1 MKRTNPSFTKVTEKG
16 EITKQMDFKA
26 SVYLKHMKPLEYKGG
41 SHVPHHIHHCLRQLK
56 RLFSRRPSPE
66 DHHFRSAGVTQ
77 LTKIRRSKFLCTT
90 PHMRIGKLK
99 LPQERRHSQRDR
111 GASAH
116 QLLGHRQAQAPLSA
130 CFNWTHD
137 HLHFDPK
144 SEPLQES
151 QPHCGRT

>member
-1 MKRTNPSFTKVTEKG
+1 MKRTNPIFTKVAEKG

-41 SHVPHHIHHCLRQLK
+41 IACPTSYQIHHCLRQLK
-56 RLFSRRPSPE
+56 ILFSRRPSPE

-90 PHMRIGKLK
+90 PHMRIGKMK

-116 QLLGHRQAQAPLSA
+116 QLLKGIVKLRHP
-130 CFNWTHD
+130 
-137 HLHFDPK
+137 
-144 SEPLQES
+144 
-151 QPHCGRT
+151 